1 VQRKSSLT
9 KWVGNNQRDLRA
21 TQPPKP
27 MTSLTAVLRSKAVS
41 GIVVPRIGSLGI
53 VSLITSALVV
63 APIGAVVWNI
73 FLPSEATWEHLI
85 STVLPDYIANT
96 FLLLVLVA
104 AGVLSCG
111 ALSAW
116 LVTAYDFPGR
126 RTLEWAL
133 VLPMA
138 IPAYVMAY
146 AYTDWLQIS
155 GPVQSLLREFTG
167 WRVREYWF
175 PEIRSLPGAATM
187 LSFALYPYV
196 YLLARSAFLEQSR
209 SSYEAAQLAGYGI
222 WGRFWHVSLP
232 LARTGI
238 VAGVALAL
246 METLADFGTVSYF
259 AVNTFTA
266 GIYRAWLSLG
276 DSVAAGQLAT
286 CLLIFVF
293 AMLALERMHRG
304 GARYTS
310 NRTPIAPQTL
320 RGVKGLGAFALCAA
334 PIIFGF
340 VIPAAILLRLTLT
353 DPEVQFGTRISG
365 LITNTFILAG
375 IAAMVAVIVA
385 MLLAYA
391 ARTVKSPMVQTAN
404 RLAVL
409 GYALPGAV
417 IAVGILLPLGKLDNA
432 LIAWVS
438 QQFGVRTG
446 LILTGSITALI
457 YAYLVRFLAVAFQT
471 VEAGLTRVTPSM
483 DDAARSLGLSPG
495 RTLVRVHLPIMRSS
509 VATAALL
516 VFVDVLKELPA
527 TFAMR
532 PFNFVTLAVE
542 AYNLAK
548 DERIAEAALPELL
561 IVAIALLP
569 LVLLSRQI
577 ANSSQRRRNDAV
589 RT

>member
-1 VQRKSSLT
+1 
-9 KWVGNNQRDLRA
+9 
-21 TQPPKP
+21 
-27 MTSLTAVLRSKAVS
+27 MTSLTAALRSKTVGDLAL
-41 GIVVPRIGSLGI
+41 PRIGGLGT
-53 VSLITSALVV
+53 VSLITAALVV

-73 FLPSEATWEHLI
+73 FLPSEATWAHLI
-85 STVLPDYIANT
+85 STVLPEYVANT

-104 AGVLSCG
+104 AGVVTCG
-111 ALSAW
+111 VLTAW
-116 LVTAYDFPGR
+116 LVTAYEFPGR
-126 RTLEWAL
+126 GVLEWAL

-146 AYTDWLQIS
+146 AYTDWLQTS
-155 GPVQSLLREFTG
+155 GPVQGLLREVTG
-167 WRVREYWF
+167 WQVREYWF
-175 PEIRSLPGAATM
+175 PEIRSLPGAAIM

-196 YLLARSAFLEQSR
+196 YLLARTAFLEQSR
-209 SSYEAAQLAGYGI
+209 SSYEAAQLAGYGA

-286 CLLIFVF
+286 CLLVFVF

-304 GARYTS
+304 SARYTS
-310 NRTPIAPQTL
+310 NRTPIAQQVL
-320 RGVKGLGAFALCAA
+320 GGVKGMGAFALCAA
-334 PIIFGF
+334 PIVLGF
-340 VIPAAILLRLTLT
+340 VTPAAILLRLALT
-353 DPEVQFGTRISG
+353 DPQVQFGSRISG

-375 IAAMVAVIVA
+375 IAAVAAVIVA

-391 ARTVKSPMVQTAN
+391 ARTVKSPLVQAAN

-432 LIAWVS
+432 LIAWIY

-446 LILTGSITALI
+446 LILTGSVTALV

-532 PFNFVTLAVE
+532 PFNFDTLAVE

-548 DERIAEAALPELL
+548 DERIAEAALPALL
-561 IVAIALLP
+561 IVIIALLP

-577 ANSSQRRRNDAV
+577 AHSSQRRRSETVAV
-589 RT
+589 GLQLPS